1 MFQVHQVR
9 EAREET
15 GDRMAIE
22 ATGVK
27 QVKAVHEAPNQ
38 ERVQGAQWGQ
48 LEREV
53 KWAQGVQGVR
63 VAQEA
68 P

>member
-1 MFQVHQVR
+1 
-9 EAREET
+9 
-15 GDRMAIE
+15 MAIE

-53 KWAQGVQGVR
+53 KWAQGDQEVR
-63 VAQEA
+63 AAQEA